1 MHTEYTHKYILM
13 IYGTYHKYN
22 FNTHKITPMCHHRI
36 FLGCD

>member
-22 FNTHKITPMCHHRI
+22 FNTHIKLHPCVTIEY
-36 FLGCD
+36 F